1 MEERI
6 IAVTGIYREC
16 RCNRRSR
23 DPGERT
29 GGGRRYQMRRLIV
42 APMAVGCTLVSVTC
56 YLVLHDTGRAEGSDS
71 GLVPMVARATR
82 PQVAL

>member
-6 IAVTGIYREC
+6 IAATGIYREC

-29 GGGRRYQMRRLIV
+29 EGGRCYQMRRLIGCTDG
-42 APMAVGCTLVSVTC
+42 AAVGCTLVSVTC
-56 YLVLHDTGRAEGSDS
+56 YLVLHDTGRAEGNDL
-71 GLVPMVARATR
+71 GLVRWWHVPHGHR
-82 PQVAL
+82 